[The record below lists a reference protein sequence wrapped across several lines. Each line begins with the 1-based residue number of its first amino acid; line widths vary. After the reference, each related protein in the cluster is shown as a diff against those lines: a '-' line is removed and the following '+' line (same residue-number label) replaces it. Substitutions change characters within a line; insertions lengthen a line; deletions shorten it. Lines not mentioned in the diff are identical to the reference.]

1 MAIKLETSLEGAISC
16 AQLDYNGKRLA
27 LCTSDSNIKIYD
39 YNNNIFKE
47 SSVVLSHHLS
57 EVLSLS

>member
-27 LCTSDSNIKIYD
+27 LCTSDSKHKN
-39 YNNNIFKE
+39 
-47 SSVVLSHHLS
+47 L
-57 EVLSLS
+57 